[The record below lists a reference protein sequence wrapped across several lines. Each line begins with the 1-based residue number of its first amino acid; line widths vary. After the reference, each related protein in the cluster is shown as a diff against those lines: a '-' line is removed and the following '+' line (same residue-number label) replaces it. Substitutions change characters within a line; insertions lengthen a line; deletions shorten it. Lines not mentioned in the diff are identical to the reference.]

1 MEFSTQSVKM
11 LVLDIDIN
19 KVVYTGLF
27 DYDSTFPEYNTTGGI
42 LDLGKAELRHTS
54 PFMMIEALDYAAATL
69 KKSGINGGK
78 IRAVKVDG
86 MQHCSVYAAGM
97 FASRLAKLDAG
108 STLCDQ
114 LKHIITRR
122 TSPVWED
129 RSPVAEAVWLTEALR
144 PAGGI
149 EALTANLAEL
159 RFPASQVL
167 KWAVESPEEYRAT
180 AHIMLLSAFMTSIL
194 AGTLAPV
201 DTGDGWGTNLNS
213 LDTANPSWSGIVLE
227 AIDRYLQNNGITDPI
242 VPKIGSITPYDTV
255 IGRISP
261 YFADKYGWN
270 PEAVVLAGTGDNPA
284 TLLGCG
290 GQAVVSLGTS
300 FTVNGVMKKVVPS
313 ASGEY
318 NVFGYTPGTAMAL
331 SVFTNGARVHDH
343 FLRRHLKSSPT
354 AGISVADWKKYARLS
369 GDAIIKDHEPL
380 MLPYL
385 FDESV
390 PLRKKGIV
398 YDGFDESNAASGIRA
413 LHIAQALSLK
423 LHSGH
428 LQNVRS
434 LCIVGGGAKNL
445 LLKQLVADCFGAAV
459 YTINNAAFAAPL
471 GCAVSGARH
480 LLGITYDEAAG
491 IFVERDEASLLQPID
506 ENRPVISRLL
516 ERYAELEKK

>member
-1 MEFSTQSVKM
+1 MV
-11 LVLDIDIN
+11 VLDVDIK
-19 KVVYTGLF
+19 KVVYTDIF
-27 DYDSTFPEYNTTGGI
+27 DYDSTFPEYNTTGGV
-42 LDLGKAELRHTS
+42 LDLGNKELQHTS
-54 PFMMIEALDYAAATL
+54 PFMMIEALDYAAAAL
-69 KKSGINGGK
+69 KKSGINAGN

-86 MQHCSVYAAGM
+86 MQHCSVYASDM
-97 FASRLAKLDAG
+97 FASALARLDAR
-108 STLCDQ
+108 STLSDQ
-114 LKHIITRR
+114 LKHTITRR
-122 TSPVWED
+122 TSPIWED
-129 RSPVAEAVWLTEALR
+129 RSPAAEAGWLTEALR

-149 EALTANLAEL
+149 EALTANRAEL

-167 KWAVESPEEYRAT
+167 KWAVESPDEYRT
-180 AHIMLLSAFMTSIL
+180 TRHIMLLSAFMTSIL
-194 AGTLAPV
+194 AGGLAPV

-213 LDTANPSWSGIVLE
+213 IDIANPSWSGIVLD
-227 AIDRYLQNNGITDPI
+227 AIGRYLQKNGINDPI
-242 VPKIGSITPYDTV
+242 HPKIGSITHYDKV

-261 YFADKYGWN
+261 YFVNKFGWSH
-270 PEAVVLAGTGDNPA
+270 EAVVLAGTGDNPA
-284 TLLGCG
+284 TLMGCG
-290 GQAVVSLGTS
+290 GKAVVSLGTS
-300 FTVNGVMKKVVPS
+300 FTVNGVMKAVAPS

-331 SVFTNGARVHDH
+331 SVFTNGAKVHDH
-343 FLRRHLKSSPT
+343 FLRRYLKSSPT
-354 AGISVADWKKYARLS
+354 AGISVADWNKYAMLS
-369 GDAIIKDHEPL
+369 GDAIIKDDEPL

-398 YDGFDESNAASGIRA
+398 RDGFDEANAAVNIRA

-445 LLKQLVADCFGAAV
+445 LLKQLVADCFDAAV

-471 GCAVSGARH
+471 GCAISGARH

-491 IFVERDEASLLQPID
+491 LFVDRDESSLLQPID
-506 ENRPVISRLL
+506 ENRTVISRLL